1 MVHHDASNDTPP
13 FRDTQTVDE
22 VRFLIQGLRQLAIDP
37 HAEVPAHF
45 RVAILDKARQLPP
58 PRPRPWDWLGTRLT
72 VWTPVF
78 AVGLLLSLGVHLWQ
92 GLQPI
97 SSRPPAVRQTAEQR
111 LEQGSRTGL
120 LSPDQWHIPLHHTD
134 TLRAL
139 IATRPVPQ
147 APRAMVGFTP
157 HTTRRTFVR
166 MGILYA
172 DVLAALRSGAVDTAR
187 HRLDILTQ
195 TVTSLQAPPALALY
209 LQEMQ
214 AMLQRQ
220 LPSPLTAAQFVALF
234 EPLYTTVYATDPSTA
249 AWVFFRAG
257 TWLENLSLAAAVGD
271 QTAVRQAQAVSAV
284 QEALHMLA
292 VPESVLDALTQ
303 LRTFMERQPMM
314 AEDLRTIQTLVD
326 TIAQQLS
333 T

>member
-1 MVHHDASNDTPP
+1 
-13 FRDTQTVDE
+13 
-22 VRFLIQGLRQLAIDP
+22 
-37 HAEVPAHF
+37 
-45 RVAILDKARQLPP
+45 
-58 PRPRPWDWLGTRLT
+58 
-72 VWTPVF
+72 
-78 AVGLLLSLGVHLWQ
+78 
-92 GLQPI
+92 
-97 SSRPPAVRQTAEQR
+97 
-111 LEQGSRTGL
+111 
-120 LSPDQWHIPLHHTD
+120 
-134 TLRAL
+134 
-139 IATRPVPQ
+139 
-147 APRAMVGFTP
+147 
-157 HTTRRTFVR
+157 
-166 MGILYA
+166 
-172 DVLAALRSGAVDTAR
+172 
-187 HRLDILTQ
+187 
-195 TVTSLQAPPALALY
+195 
-209 LQEMQ
+209 
-214 AMLQRQ
+214 MLQRQ

-234 EPLYTTVYATDPSTA
+234 EPHYTTVYATDPSTA